1 MVQLLVSLMGIAKKS
16 STEKIA
22 PVAQLDR
29 ASDFGS
35 EGLGFESLRAHH
47 WICPFTHP
55 LDNLAP
61 HSARDQTVI
70 EGEVKWLRFQ
80 LREHAEL
87 SLVRAHLVDHVV
99 MDLYRR

>member
-1 MVQLLVSLMGIAKKS
+1 LKLLK
-16 STEKIA
+16 
-22 PVAQLDR
+22 
-29 ASDFGS
+29 
-35 EGLGFESLRAHH
+35 AHH

-55 LDNLAP
+55 LDNLAL

-70 EGEVKWLRFQ
+70 EGEVKWLKYQ

-87 SLVRAHLVDHVV
+87 SLAKVHLEDHVV